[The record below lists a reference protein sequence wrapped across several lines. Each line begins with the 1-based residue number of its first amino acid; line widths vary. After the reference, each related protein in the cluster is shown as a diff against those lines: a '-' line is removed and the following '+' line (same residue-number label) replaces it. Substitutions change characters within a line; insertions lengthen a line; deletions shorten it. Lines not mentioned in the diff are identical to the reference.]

1 VGKSKKSAK
10 AKQHKQVGVTKGNA
24 SAAKGGT
31 QPTTIKLTAKQSQS
45 LPTVKAYKELKK
57 GWFDVGEKVGQ
68 TAGFDPPKSSPSHK
82 YVQKLVTSGKGENQL
97 GDTWRQIDPGKDEH
111 LPTSAVVSLTLGV
124 RKALQVAPGKALPP
138 PQTDELNVEYH
149 AMSSLRAQTSHTGYR
164 RDALNGMQH
173 PTGDNRMWQSRQ
185 GLHNLHDRARS
196 EVALKAAQA
205 EMSNPGASPRSI
217 LRPAGRAAGTYTF
230 NEMYA
235 PPTAANMHPQNPIDA
250 AKAQEMLEER
260 ERGKEH
266 LVKNFDASR
275 DPNPNS
281 MDPELQSAQDNWQG
295 GQFPRL
301 ERRLSAS
308 RLSAQQLATLRQNVA
323 TV

>member
-1 VGKSKKSAK
+1 MKGKAW
-10 AKQHKQVGVTKGNA
+10 
-24 SAAKGGT
+24 GGT
-31 QPTTIKLTAKQSQS
+31 QPTLIKLTAKQSQS
-45 LPTVKAYKELKK
+45 LPSVKAYKELKK

-68 TAGFDPPKSSPSHK
+68 TVGLDPPKSPQPHK
-82 YVQKLVTSGKGENQL
+82 YVQKLVTSGKGEKQL
-97 GDTWRQIDPGKDEH
+97 GDTWRGIDPGKDEH

-124 RKALQVAPGKALPP
+124 RKALQVAPGSSLPA

-149 AMSSLRAQTSHTGYR
+149 AMSSLRSQTSHTGYR
-164 RDALNGMQH
+164 RDAVNGMQH
-173 PTGDNRMWQSRQ
+173 PTGANPMWQTRQ

-196 EVALKAAQA
+196 EAALQAAQA
-205 EMSNPGASPRSI
+205 ETSKPKASPRSI

-235 PPTAANMHPQNPIDA
+235 PPTAANMNPQSPIDA

-266 LVKNFDASR
+266 LVKNFGASR

-281 MDPELQSAQDNWQG
+281 VNPDLQTQQDNWQG

-301 ERRLSAS
+301 QRRLSAA
-308 RLSAQQLATLRQNVA
+308 RLNAQQLATLRQNVA